1 MLRIYFCW
9 YSFINNFLS
18 KFENNCFPFL
28 RNLISFWAVT
38 FEVRQRYINNRW
50 SFSIEDGTMLCP
62 NKERYAYDAIIIT
75 ISQIECMWKGL
86 WRCRQKWI
94 SWWSGK
100 RLHCCYSFQGCG
112 TPGAEPSPV
121 KGCLAGTL
129 PAESTVAQTETPSSR
144 RLFMYETVAYVHCS
158 RSLFRYVR
166 LLRFVPCVHERT
178 CALFI
183 CLDWMMSDV
192 YSSRAP
198 RKLRREVGK
207 SRTRLPS

>member
-1 MLRIYFCW
+1 MKNW
-9 YSFINNFLS
+9 WN
-18 KFENNCFPFL
+18 
-28 RNLISFWAVT
+28 
-38 FEVRQRYINNRW
+38 
-50 SFSIEDGTMLCP
+50 FSIEDGMMLCL
-62 NKERYAYDAIIIT
+62 NKERCIWCNNHNHLT
-75 ISQIECMWKGL
+75 IECMWKGL

-94 SWWSGK
+94 SWWSDK
-100 RLHCCYSFQGCG
+100 RLHRRCRCYSFQGCG

-121 KGCLAGTL
+121 KDCLAGTL
-129 PAESTVAQTETPSSR
+129 PVESTAAQTETLSSR

-158 RSLFRYVR
+158 RSPFRYVR
-166 LLRFVPCVHERT
+166 LLHFVPCVHEWT